1 LENYVVLVKDEEDDD
16 FDDDDWCYDSMF
28 VVVLIAF

>member
-1 LENYVVLVKDEEDDD
+1 MRKYKLLVKNELDDD
-16 FDDDDWCYDSMF
+16 FDENRCYDSMF

>member
-1 LENYVVLVKDEEDDD
+1 VVLVKDEEDDD